1 MLHLYCK
8 VKMDP
13 LPSPG
18 TFRSAAAADT
28 IWPQWTDVSEPHL
41 LSALHYTVTSSD
53 TPIKAIRAKLRA
65 SFLDAFVRFC
75 HRDHF
80 QPNS

>member
-8 VKMDP
+8 VKMAP

-18 TFRSAAAADT
+18 IFHSAAAADT

-41 LSALHYTVTSSD
+41 LSALHYTVTSLD
-53 TPIKAIRAKLRA
+53 TPIKAIQAKLCA
-65 SFLDAFVRFC
+65 SLCMRLCALSQRSFPA
-75 HRDHF
+75 
-80 QPNS
+80 